1 MHSRIFAAAC
11 LVGMAFG
18 GCGTENPG
26 PALSISPSGMA
37 GTVQITGP
45 TKFSA
50 ELVNTE
56 ADVTWTVAGGGTL
69 SSTAGLH
76 VIYTPPLGT
85 VTGTLTATAGDLTAS
100 VQIASS
106 PQVINIPNLTA
117 PVTVQYDAQDI
128 PHIRCAATIDCIAVQ
143 GYIQARDRF
152 FPMDFLRHVARS
164 KLSELIGVDGL
175 DQDVQLRTLFTT
187 RAGHRIEDDLAA
199 AQDPATKAL
208 LTAFAGGVNAYL
220 AELRF
225 LPNARLPGEYTQLPF
240 PLTPE
245 DIEDWTIED
254 TLALSRLQQFQL
266 SESLSAESA
275 SGQFAL
281 TYGPGAPFEDLG
293 KLNAW
298 IRAAAPPTE
307 QAHTLEETPFQPPGA
322 LATGRPPGADLLSW
336 KGALGATA
344 AAAGSLR
351 AFLSPADGS
360 VGSNNWA
367 VSAAKSATGFAMV
380 ANDPH
385 LALQFPPLFHLS
397 VLTSTNPSD
406 NLDLAGGAFPG
417 IPGALVGRGAHVS
430 WGVTVV
436 GYDVTDLY
444 LEQFLPQA
452 NCPSGAPCVLF
463 NRVPVSTLPV
473 PQTFRVRVGPGT
485 DGLRDARD
493 LGLSVPPPDVVLIV
507 PHHGPIV
514 QAPDAAGKA
523 VSVRWTGHEGNTQD
537 VRAFFG
543 LGTAADVDAAIVAL
557 KDFATGAQ
565 NFVLADDQGNIAYDP
580 HALVPV
586 RNFADIRVV
595 GAAVIPPWFPL
606 PGDGSAEWGD
616 GTSNC
621 AAATL
626 TPVPASCWIADDQ
639 LPQGKNPA
647 KGYFFTANADPTFPS
662 VSDDNN
668 PLAHPPYLSFSW
680 SDSSGFRATQIEQM
694 IEARLA
700 GGGKLSLA
708 DMEAIQSDHVS
719 RPGMVF
725 TSFIAQLPATAGS
738 PPELAIAKS
747 VLDQWAANGWDC
759 PTGLQGT
766 DPRSSPVD
774 PTLKVVQNSAGCFLF
789 HAFLRTLF
797 TNVFTDDL
805 KVAGQGVNGLAAMK
819 AMIFMLGLDPAT
831 PAGAAGS
838 TFCNDVG
845 AKGELVASHTCAEQ
859 VVAALVQAVDVLSTA
874 VGPTPND
881 WVWGRVHTIRPVSLL
896 PLVTTNFEP
905 GPYAR
910 PGGAFTVDVGN
921 PSLAGGGLD
930 FAYTSGGNVRHISL
944 MDPAKPVVRMQLPG
958 PERDGPTVFAG
969 PDLLG
974 EWVTNTYFDF
984 AFGNQIDSVA
994 VSNQIFQAP

>member
-1 MHSRIFAAAC
+1 
-11 LVGMAFG
+11 MAFG
-18 GCGTENPG
+18 GCSTENPG
-26 PALSISPSGMA
+26 PALSISPSGMT

-56 ADVTWTVAGGGTL
+56 ADVTWTVSGGGTV

-76 VIYTPPLGT
+76 VIYIPPLGT

-164 KLSELIGVDGL
+164 KLSELIGADGL
-175 DQDVQLRTLFTT
+175 EQDVQLRTLFTT

-281 TYGPGAPFEDLG
+281 VYAPRPPGDDSAPLADQG
-293 KLNAW
+293 KMDAW

-307 QAHTLEETPFQPPGA
+307 QAHTLDEKTPLQQPGA
-322 LATGRPPGADLLSW
+322 LATGRLPGVDLSPW
-336 KGALGATA
+336 KGVLDATA
-344 AAAGSLR
+344 ARASSLR
-351 AFLSPADGS
+351 AFLLPTDGS
-360 VGSNNWA
+360 FGSNNWV
-367 VSAAKSATGFAMV
+367 VSADKSATGFAMV

-444 LEQFLPQA
+444 VEQFLPQA
-452 NCPSGAPCVLF
+452 NCPGGASGPPCVLF
-463 NRVPVSTLPV
+463 NDAPVSTLPV
-473 PQTFRVRVGPGT
+473 PQTFRVRVGPGSS
-485 DGLRDARD
+485 GLRD
-493 LGLSVPPPDVVLIV
+493 VPDVVLIV
-507 PHHGPIV
+507 PHHGPII
-514 QAPDAAGKA
+514 QAPDDNRKA

-537 VRAFFG
+537 VRAFLG
-543 LGTAADVDAAIVAL
+543 LGTAIDVDDAIMAL
-557 KDFATGAQ
+557 KDFAIGAQ
-565 NFVLADDQGNIAYDP
+565 NFVLADDKGNIAYDP

-586 RNFADIRVV
+586 RKFADTRVV
-595 GAAVIPPWFPL
+595 VDPEKPIPPWFPL
-606 PGDGSAEWGD
+606 PGDGTAEWGD
-616 GTSNC
+616 GTSDC

-626 TPVPASCWIADDQ
+626 TPVPASCWIADAE

-647 KGYFFTANADPTFPS
+647 KGYFFTANADPTSPS
-662 VSDDNN
+662 VSDDND
-668 PLAHPPYLSFSW
+668 PLKHPPYLSFSW

-725 TSFIAQLPATAGS
+725 TALIAQLPPPTAGS
-738 PPELAIAKS
+738 PPELAIAKG

-759 PTGLQGT
+759 PTGLQGI
-766 DPRSSPVD
+766 DPRSSTVD

-819 AMIFMLGLDPAT
+819 AMIFMLGLELDPAT
-831 PAGAAGS
+831 PAGGAGS

-859 VVAALVQAVDVLSTA
+859 VEAALVQAVDVLSTA
-874 VGPTPND
+874 VGPTPGD

-930 FAYTSGGNVRHISL
+930 FAYTSGGNVRHISV

-984 AFGNQIDSVA
+984 AFGNQIDGVA